1 MDNANHCRP
10 GKTAA
15 PYRLAENSHPEISAR
30 PVMDV
35 VEIDD
40 QSVHVNDIRVN
51 RENRPM
57 EEEQVYVGMTAFVTD
72 RKMFRLPCPEGQEK
86 LFVLWSTLD
95 SGVIQASSTENYQGD
110 MISREVQRL
119 SIIIGLTVNQMT
131 TPSHV
136 QSSSKSEERRKYKNK
151 SARPA
156 TE

>member
-1 MDNANHCRP
+1 
-10 GKTAA
+10 
-15 PYRLAENSHPEISAR
+15 
-30 PVMDV
+30 
-35 VEIDD
+35 
-40 QSVHVNDIRVN
+40 
-51 RENRPM
+51 M
-57 EEEQVYVGMTAFVTD
+57 EEEQVYVGIMACHRQEDVSIA
-72 RKMFRLPCPEGQEK
+72 LPRRTRK

-151 SARPA
+151 PTRPA